1 MMSTLTNEILD
12 HLAKYLA
19 GDTSLYEFSGWLSP
33 IVWDIEERHDPEA
46 EDLAYAVFHR
56 MAEQSSGY
64 ITEDRLRRLL
74 RPLLTPAPATAA
86 S

>member
-1 MMSTLTNEILD
+1 MSALTNEIHD
-12 HLAKYLA
+12 QLAKYLA
-19 GDTSLYEFSGWLSP
+19 GDTTLYEFSGWLAP
-33 IVWDIEERHDPEA
+33 VVWDIEERHDPEA

-64 ITEDRLRRLL
+64 ISEDHLRRLL
-74 RPLLTPAPATAA
+74 RPLLKPAPATAA